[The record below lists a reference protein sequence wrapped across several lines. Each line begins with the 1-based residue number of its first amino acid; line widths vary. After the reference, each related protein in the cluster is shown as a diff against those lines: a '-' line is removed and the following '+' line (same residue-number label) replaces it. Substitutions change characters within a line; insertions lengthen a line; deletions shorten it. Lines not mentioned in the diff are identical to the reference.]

1 MVCGPRPTTST
12 VQLTPSWATIG
23 NCHAHDGWH
32 AGPMVCLRRWS
43 LALSSP
49 VAAVAV
55 IVATVVGCATGAA
68 DGQDGAGDG
77 EGEGEGVAGGGE
89 GEGEAGG
96 GEGEGEAGGGEG
108 EGEAGGGEGEG
119 EGETV
124 DDNVVAVDVVA
135 SALRP
140 GRVVDDGLRVLFDMV
155 ANASTLTGGNEVT
168 VTGTVNFRTTPPT
181 YSAAP
186 ASELVYLD
194 NPGIEVR
201 VVVGRF
207 AGDFNQGSGTDFYV
221 RPHDVSFTRMHL
233 SGDDFGGESEL
244 GSDGTGTRAGSGSL
258 AGGHAFSFSS
268 TQQASFQFGT
278 GTVQTEQVEVR
289 LGTLTGPGL
298 NLRFQDGSRYLA
310 VLVDNFSEDL
320 QTGLTISGT
329 AGGSSWSMTDGLIKR
344 TFSNGRAVEPD
355 FWAGTS
361 GTLRRNGTAFATLA
375 AQSSAPAISIVL
387 QTPAGPAELESHG
400 R

>member
-1 MVCGPRPTTST
+1 
-12 VQLTPSWATIG
+12 
-23 NCHAHDGWH
+23 
-32 AGPMVCLRRWS
+32 MVCLRRWS

-55 IVATVVGCATGAA
+55 ILATVVGCATGAA
-68 DGQDGAGDG
+68 DGQDGAG
-77 EGEGEGVAGGGE
+77 EGE
-89 GEGEAGG
+89 

-119 EGETV
+119 EGEAGGGEGEGEGEAGGGEGEGEGETV
-124 DDNVVAVDVVA
+124 DDNVIAVDVVA

-155 ANASTLTGGNEVT
+155 ANASALTGGNVLT

-181 YSAAP
+181 YSEAP

-221 RPHDVSFTRMHL
+221 RAHDVSFTRMRF

-268 TQQASFQFGT
+268 TQPATFQFGT
-278 GTVQTEQVEVR
+278 ARSR
-289 LGTLTGPGL
+289 LSK
-298 NLRFQDGSRYLA
+298 SRCA
-310 VLVDNFSEDL
+310 
-320 QTGLTISGT
+320 
-329 AGGSSWSMTDGLIKR
+329 R
-344 TFSNGRAVEPD
+344 GR
-355 FWAGTS
+355 
-361 GTLRRNGTAFATLA
+361 
-375 AQSSAPAISIVL
+375 
-387 QTPAGPAELESHG
+387 
-400 R
+400 

>member
-1 MVCGPRPTTST
+1 
-12 VQLTPSWATIG
+12 
-23 NCHAHDGWH
+23 
-32 AGPMVCLRRWS
+32 MVCLRRWS
-43 LALSSP
+43 LALPST
-49 VAAVAV
+49 VAV

-68 DGQDGAGDG
+68 DGQGDPG
-77 EGEGEGVAGGGE
+77 EGAGE

-119 EGETV
+119 EGEGETV
-124 DDNVVAVDVVA
+124 DDNAVAVDVVA

-155 ANASTLTGGNEVT
+155 ANASTLTGGNELT
-168 VTGTVNFRTTPPT
+168 VTGTVNFRTTPPS
-181 YSAAP
+181 YSASP

-221 RPHDVSFTRMHL
+221 RAHDVSFTRMRL
-233 SGDDFGGESEL
+233 SGDDFGGESEID
-244 GSDGTGTRAGSGSL
+244 SDGAGTRAGSGSL

-268 TQQASFQFGT
+268 TQQATFQFGT

-289 LGTLTGPGL
+289 SGTLMGPGL
-298 NLRFQDGSRYLA
+298 NLSFQDGSRYLA

-387 QTPAGPAELESHG
+387 QTPGGPAELESHG